1 MTEIRNGMAA
11 GFAATVVLAALM
23 LPNRSLGLAP
33 EADLVR
39 ILGAALGTPEAE
51 SAGWVAHFVV
61 GTCLWGAL
69 FPRIAPYL
77 PGQSHAVRGIVF
89 GLHAW
94 MLMMIALMP
103 VALFGLRV
111 GVGAQ
116 FVLGLLHAVYG
127 GVLGAVYGALA
138 SRTRRGRT
146 GPLKSGLL
154 PGAALAK
161 S

>member
-1 MTEIRNGMAA
+1 MTDARNGMAA
-11 GFAATVVLAALM
+11 GLVATLVLSALM
-23 LPNRSLGLAP
+23 LANRSLGLAP
-33 EADLVR
+33 EADLVC
-39 ILGAALGTPEAE
+39 ILGAALSMEAE
-51 SAGWVAHFVV
+51 SAGWVAHFAV

-77 PGQSHAVRGIVF
+77 PGESHAVRGVAF

-94 MLMMIALMP
+94 VLMMIALMP
-103 VALFGLRV
+103 VVLFGLRV

-127 GVLGAVYGALA
+127 GVLGPAYGALA
-138 SRTRRGRT
+138 SRKRRGRI
-146 GPLKSGLL
+146 GLPKPGLL
-154 PGAALAK
+154 PGAALAE